1 MKPSC
6 LQTSRG
12 GFTLL
17 ELILTIAIIVILAL
31 LVVPKIMN
39 AYPRVAVES
48 EGIRL
53 RADIAYAQQLAIS
66 NSRSHRVIFDS
77 LGERVRICRVEG
89 ENLVSVSERELA
101 NRVDLASTTFAG
113 GYVEFNLLGEPSA
126 GGTVT
131 LHGVDGPAVTV
142 TVTVKPGTGLVT
154 VTCDG
159 KEL

>member
-1 MKPSC
+1 MKPSG
-6 LQTSRG
+6 LQIARC

-53 RADIAYAQQLAIS
+53 RADITYAQQLAIS
-66 NSRSHRVIFDS
+66 NTRSHRVVFDS
-77 LGERVRICRVEG
+77 LGERVRIYRVEG
-89 ENLVSVSERELA
+89 EELVSVSERDLA
-101 NRVDLASTTFAG
+101 SRVDLASTTFTG

-131 LHGVDGPAVTV
+131 LHGANGPTV

-154 VTCDG
+154 VVCDG